1 MSLHER
7 ITSLEHRLNLL
18 EHENRVLHHQA
29 SVQLAAMSELSS
41 RVWNLER
48 GIAILL
54 GSLCKAHWMHPLM
67 TAARRN
73 DPVCFRFTVN
83 IKTNVVQMTMVP
95 KNDPVGD
102 ADAEVIMLSSRNES
116 ETPDSTS

>member
-1 MSLHER
+1 MNLHER

-18 EHENRVLHHQA
+18 EQENRVLHHQA
-29 SVQLAAMSELSS
+29 AAQLQAMAGLSS
-41 RVWNLER
+41 RVWDLER
-48 GIAILL
+48 GIAVLL
-54 GSLCKAHWMHPLM
+54 GCLCKAHWMHPLM

-95 KNDPVGD
+95 KNDPIGD

-116 ETPDSTS
+116 ETPDSSS